1 MLGGQLALYC
11 GRGSCLLKVH
21 YTRRMLVKRDDKLIY
36 SVQRSALLS
45 GRAGGVQQ
53 QKGEAKGRRAKEC
66 ERQRAGGGGGKSEG
80 QLRGLGAHK

>member
-1 MLGGQLALYC
+1 MRKKLQKLIGCAKTNAKPARVEGGEGMGSAALYC

-45 GRAGGVQQ
+45 GP
-53 QKGEAKGRRAKEC
+53 KGERESV
-66 ERQRAGGGGGKSEG
+66 E
-80 QLRGLGAHK
+80 

>member
-1 MLGGQLALYC
+1 MLGGKLALYC

-53 QKGEAKGRRAKEC
+53 QQGKGEAKGMRAKEC
-66 ERQRAGGGGGKSEG
+66 ERQRAGCSKSEG
-80 QLRGLGAHK
+80 SWGVGRT